1 MKWTKKDIKI
11 MCGTLSTFWLLHR
24 PLDGSTSVASTLL
37 LTFLDA
43 PQRLEVVCAG
53 IEDLVDMNWHRAVEA
68 EKTSNHYADH
78 PNVMGKET
86 PEIVRRFANIASE
99 YERDGV
105 KGKDLLEK
113 IKSNGLPPEVLM
125 FDPTGG
131 RVS

>member
-11 MCGTLSTFWLLHR
+11 MCGALSTFWLLHR
-24 PLDGSTSVASTLL
+24 PLYGSTSEASASLRN
-37 LTFLDA
+37 FLDA
-43 PQRLEVVCAG
+43 PRRLEVVCAG

-78 PNVMGKET
+78 PNVMGNGT
-86 PEIVRRFANIASE
+86 SEIVERFANIASE
-99 YERDGV
+99 YERDV
-105 KGKDLLEK
+105 AKGRDLLEK